1 MTPRMLIVGGGI
13 AGLALAAL
21 MDERWHVTVS
31 EQAAGRAGRGFPVDV
46 RGDALDVVRHLGLL
60 GEIQARRTL
69 ADVVEVRA
77 PDDTR
82 IGILPSQAADGV
94 EISRSDLVEILA
106 RAADGRADLRYD
118 DAPLALVP
126 RTSGVEVTFT
136 GGRRETFDLVVGADG
151 AHSWV
156 RGQVFGPEAL
166 FATPQPVHVATAW
179 VAGVDADGHAVVLRN
194 APGRLVASHPM
205 NGHGGAAFI
214 FHCGHS
220 APAEGVAHWVR
231 DQYRDLPMA
240 PGSALGAGGGG

>member
-106 RAADGRADLRYD
+106 RPGLSGGAGDGNRRCRRSAFLGPRAGLRARGAVRHTAAGSCRHRLGCGR
-118 DAPLALVP
+118 
-126 RTSGVEVTFT
+126 
-136 GGRRETFDLVVGADG
+136 GRRRSCRRAAKRTR
-151 AHSWV
+151 S
-156 RGQVFGPEAL
+156 
-166 FATPQPVHVATAW
+166 
-179 VAGVDADGHAVVLRN
+179 
-194 APGRLVASHPM
+194 PGRQPSDERSRWCRVHLSLRTLGTGRGRRPLGQRSVS
-205 NGHGGAAFI
+205 
-214 FHCGHS
+214 
-220 APAEGVAHWVR
+220 R
-231 DQYRDLPMA
+231 LPMA